1 MGGRGAA
8 SPGGSGVRVAAG
20 PDGQPL
26 PYNVTSF
33 DDGLGGAIYPFLEQS
48 GRAWHLVTRPAA
60 EVLGAAGAAGPD
72 EAGSGP
78 VHVAHTFGQP
88 DPTLRWVNGDQVS
101 DLYVDGM
108 DTEQFLAESGLRL
121 DLHKGGFVLSKR
133 ISRLMRPHLVS
144 GFFDPK
150 DVTIGYME
158 QTPDEAKVWD
168 GAGLISR
175 RMVEKLATSLPS
187 MSGAALND
195 GLTLAKRARLQAEL
209 RHAQRVE
216 FTVMTANGQDKGHAI
231 VADDLRDE
239 NGRPVDFLLPQ
250 DTKREVRL
258 DPSAGSGPRTFVGLS
273 FVHGH
278 NQMRLDIQS
287 LINLHPFFEEEQLLD
302 WLKEEGDLFVQSVE
316 TGQVGEVMGRIDR
329 HTTRADLEGWP
340 LREYFASG
348 GQPMWFRSHVRS
360 LMNQHLKRLNHST
373 LEKMRLPI
381 PGGRHYVLP
390 AAVGQRAGIKGLDVP
405 RGHIQIDDK
414 RGTAWVNDE
423 DWLALPDSPKAEGI
437 AGMLGGADND
447 DALWLHPFTDHDG
460 EQKVLAW
467 RSPNQVGEYV
477 VLKPTEQS
485 HALPWA
491 TAGGEAI
498 SYPDADSRKL
508 PPRVDRTETDYLGL
522 VDPETAGG
530 LGEGQ
535 GYTVE
540 VMEAAVPR
548 AVANQGALGMYCN
561 SLMINKALFGRLP
574 DTPPAPLEDIID
586 SAVKTGAD
594 LSGVVAWNYDNTR
607 EILTK
612 RIPIPAL
619 LHKRLSVDWSDKEN
633 RPPLPR
639 VSGLAGIPGAAAGNT
654 HWLDRLETGVQAHI
668 RQIEEKRDELAARA
682 RPPEAVIQAALADP
696 EMVALG
702 AGLNQRFAAI
712 LNSKDKGQYQSV
724 LERARLG
731 VVDYLSYFP
740 PVQRQRILLG
750 ALGSVYG
757 GDEGDQG
764 KTAVAS
770 DIAAWLDAFDEGDL
784 PQQGWRPWLFGLS
797 PARETMAALRN
808 VGVLD
813 EVVETTEG
821 LVVYPVGLDAE
832 SV

>member
-1 MGGRGAA
+1 M
-8 SPGGSGVRVAAG
+8 
-20 PDGQPL
+20 
-26 PYNVTSF
+26 
-33 DDGLGGAIYPFLEQS
+33 
-48 GRAWHLVTRPAA
+48 
-60 EVLGAAGAAGPD
+60 
-72 EAGSGP
+72 
-78 VHVAHTFGQP
+78 
-88 DPTLRWVNGDQVS
+88 
-101 DLYVDGM
+101 
-108 DTEQFLAESGLRL
+108 
-121 DLHKGGFVLSKR
+121 
-133 ISRLMRPHLVS
+133 
-144 GFFDPK
+144 
-150 DVTIGYME
+150 
-158 QTPDEAKVWD
+158 TP
-168 GAGLISR
+168 
-175 RMVEKLATSLPS
+175 
-187 MSGAALND
+187 
-195 GLTLAKRARLQAEL
+195 
-209 RHAQRVE
+209 
-216 FTVMTANGQDKGHAI
+216 NGQDKGHAM

-258 DPSAGSGPRTFVGLS
+258 DPAAGSGPRTFVGLS

-302 WLKEEGDLFVQSVE
+302 WLKDEGDLFVQSVE

-329 HTTRADLEGWP
+329 HTTRADLAGWP

-390 AAVGQRAGIKGLDVP
+390 AAVGKRAGIKGLDVP

-423 DWLALPDSPKAEGI
+423 DWLALPDSPQAEGI
-437 AGMLGGADND
+437 AGILGGADND

-460 EQKVLAW
+460 ERKVLAW

-477 VLKPTEQS
+477 VLKPTNVS
-485 HALPWA
+485 HDLPWA

-498 SYPDADSRKL
+498 TYPAADSRKL

-540 VMEAAVPR
+540 VMEAAVRR

-594 LSGVVAWNYDNTR
+594 LSQVVAWNYDNTR
-607 EILTK
+607 EILTQ

-639 VSGLAGIPGAAAGNT
+639 VSGLAGIP
-654 HWLDRLETGVQAHI
+654 LP
-668 RQIEEKRDELAARA
+668 RQ
-682 RPPEAVIQAALADP
+682 
-696 EMVALG
+696 
-702 AGLNQRFAAI
+702 
-712 LNSKDKGQYQSV
+712 
-724 LERARLG
+724 
-731 VVDYLSYFP
+731 
-740 PVQRQRILLG
+740 
-750 ALGSVYG
+750 
-757 GDEGDQG
+757 
-764 KTAVAS
+764 
-770 DIAAWLDAFDEGDL
+770 
-784 PQQGWRPWLFGLS
+784 
-797 PARETMAALRN
+797 
-808 VGVLD
+808 
-813 EVVETTEG
+813 
-821 LVVYPVGLDAE
+821 
-832 SV
+832 